1 MLNLQAIV
9 IDFNRTALKIVVH
22 LVKDDDS
29 HDLALDDN
37 DSALVVDADSARMLQ
52 NVGAEFAHELTVL
65 VVDLNLE
72 IKKRK
77 QNLLGNLNKIKKA
90 NKKAVC

>member
-9 IDFNRTALKIVVH
+9 IDLNRTAFKIVVH

>member
-77 QNLLGNLNKIKKA
+77 QKLLGNLNKIKKS
-90 NKKAVC
+90 

>member
-77 QNLLGNLNKIKKA
+77 QNLLGNLNKIKKS
-90 NKKAVC
+90 